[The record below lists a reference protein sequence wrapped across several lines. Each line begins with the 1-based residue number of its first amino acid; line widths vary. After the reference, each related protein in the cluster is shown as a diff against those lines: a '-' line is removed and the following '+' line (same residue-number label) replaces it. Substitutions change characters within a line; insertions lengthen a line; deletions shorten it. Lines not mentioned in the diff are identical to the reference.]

1 MSARCCLQRLIQKG
15 PRGRMQTA
23 PAAVP
28 ASGDRV
34 KAPAQKT
41 KPLSFVL
48 KPEVPQSSPGPHIYS
63 DAHKTYLVTE

>member
-1 MSARCCLQRLIQKG
+1 
-15 PRGRMQTA
+15 MQTV
-23 PAAVP
+23 PAAMP

-34 KAPAQKT
+34 KVPAPKT

-48 KPEVPQSSPGPHIYS
+48 KPEVPQSSPGSHIYS